1 MASTPPRLPRL
12 AVVLFRAMLPLAE
25 RDEVVADL
33 NAEYAQR
40 ATAFGRASARS
51 WVWRQLLGSV
61 PALFGRTWW
70 RGMTGFEPR
79 SSRLRPGG
87 PMFESWIMDFRY
99 AARRLMR
106 RPTYAL
112 LAVLTLALGA
122 GGTAAVFSV
131 VRALLLDPLPI
142 TREADVA
149 VLWFDGSWTEQE
161 YLGTRGEFPGFRQMA
176 AYRPNDQTL
185 DMPGAPLRLLP
196 AIATSHDLFD
206 VLGAAPALGRTFR
219 QGEDAPGSELVAVL
233 SHGLWQELGSDPN
246 IIGKPLQLSG
256 FTRTV
261 VGVMPRG
268 FWFPSPDTRIWITAP
283 MNPARRSGQYT
294 LVGRVAEGVS
304 IDNMQGHLGALA
316 KILGERFRYPSA
328 EWDKTRNPSV
338 RPAREFFVGDV
349 RPSLIATLAAMGVIL
364 LIACANVAALML
376 GQVDARATE
385 LALKAALGANR
396 QRLVQQLLFESL
408 LIGIFAGLTGAALA
422 AGSFALLVE
431 SLPLG
436 ALAENAT
443 LDWTVFSASMIAS
456 LVAAM
461 LITIVPGIALWRGSS
476 LRSTMSTT
484 RTGGVAGRGGR
495 LEGGLVIAQ
504 MAAAV
509 LLAAGAGLMIRS
521 VTNLRAIDTGM
532 LTPGAVIVDTVMPL
546 GLESAERR
554 RVILDALPKL
564 AALPG
569 VQSVGAAQKLPLR
582 GSGDNWGLEI
592 RGRADNAAAS
602 TTAFRTVTRDYFATM
617 GMTIR
622 QGQGFGPSDREGSN
636 RVVIV
641 NEALVAKYFPNEDPI
656 GQVLLTGLDEGEDLG
671 ERIIGV
677 VENAS
682 EADLQDPP
690 VPTRY
695 MLYDQMPF
703 ISPQVSFVL
712 RTESEAQTAALAEAA
727 RVTLNQEGTRLAV
740 EEVTT
745 MQNLFD
751 LAVGPTGQ
759 VVTLL
764 SLLAGLALVLGAI
777 GVYGVIS
784 HYVSRRTR
792 DYGIYLALG
801 QTPGKVI
808 GQIVGRGTG
817 LVATGAALGLIAA
830 LFLTRLLATLLYG
843 IEATDPLSMA
853 GAVAVLLAVGMIAA
867 FVPARRASRT
877 NPAIVLRQS

>member
-1 MASTPPRLPRL
+1 
-12 AVVLFRAMLPLAE
+12 
-25 RDEVVADL
+25 
-33 NAEYAQR
+33 
-40 ATAFGRASARS
+40 
-51 WVWRQLLGSV
+51 
-61 PALFGRTWW
+61 
-70 RGMTGFEPR
+70 
-79 SSRLRPGG
+79 
-87 PMFESWIMDFRY
+87 
-99 AARRLMR
+99 
-106 RPTYAL
+106 
-112 LAVLTLALGA
+112 
-122 GGTAAVFSV
+122 
-131 VRALLLDPLPI
+131 
-142 TREADVA
+142 
-149 VLWFDGSWTEQE
+149 
-161 YLGTRGEFPGFRQMA
+161 
-176 AYRPNDQTL
+176 
-185 DMPGAPLRLLP
+185 APLRLLP

-233 SHGLWQELGSDPN
+233 SHGLWQELGSDPD

-268 FWFPSPDTRIWITAP
+268 FWFPSPETRIWITAQMIP
-283 MNPARRSGQYT
+283 TRRSGQYT
-294 LVGRVAEGVS
+294 LVGRVTDGVS
-304 IDNMQGHLGALA
+304 VDNMNAHLAGLT
-316 KILGERFRYPSA
+316 KLLGERYRYPSA

-338 RPAREFFVGDV
+338 MPAREFFVGDV

-408 LIGIFAGLTGAALA
+408 LIGVLAGIAGAALA
-422 AGSFALLVE
+422 AGGFAVLVE

-436 ALAENAT
+436 ALADNAT
-443 LDWTVFSASMIAS
+443 LDWTVFTASMVAS

-461 LITIVPGIALWRGSS
+461 LITVVPGIALWRGSS

-521 VTNLRAIDTGM
+521 VANLRAIDTGV
-532 LTPGAVIVDTVMPL
+532 TTGGAVIVDTTMPL
-546 GLESAERR
+546 GLSQDERR
-554 RVILDALPKL
+554 RVILDALPTL
-564 AALPG
+564 ESLPG
-569 VQSVGAAQKLPLR
+569 VRGVGASQKLPLR
-582 GSGDNWGLEI
+582 GSGDNWGIGI
-592 RGRADNAAAS
+592 RGRTDNGSTS

-617 GMTIR
+617 GLTIK
-622 QGQGFGPSDREGSN
+622 QGQGFSPSDREGSS
-636 RVVIV
+636 RVVVV
-641 NEALVAKYFPNEDPI
+641 NEALVAKFFPNEDPI
-656 GQVLLTGLDEGEDLG
+656 GQVLLTGLSEGEDQG

-682 EADLQDPP
+682 EADLQDPA

-695 MLYDQMPF
+695 MLYDHMPF

-727 RVTLNQEGTRLAV
+727 RGTISQQGTRLAV
-740 EEVTT
+740 EDVTT
-745 MQNLFD
+745 MQHVFE

-784 HYVSRRTR
+784 HYVTRRTR

-817 LVATGAALGLIAA
+817 LVAIGAALGLVAA

-843 IEATDPLSMA
+843 IDATDPLSMA
-853 GAVAVLLAVGMIAA
+853 VAVAVLLAVGMIAA